1 MKRRTTERKEKK
13 RTRRKE
19 EEMKRSEEEN
29 LKKKTQRYRIRTE
42 GYKASMEK
50 QKEKKK
56 VKGKLDI
63 ELKQSG
69 KITKIINEIQSNRR
83 K

>member
-19 EEMKRSEEEN
+19 EEMKRSEEKN
-29 LKKKTQRYRIRTE
+29 LKKETWRYRIRTE

-50 QKEKKK
+50 QRSINGEEESEEEIRHRIK
-56 VKGKLDI
+56 
-63 ELKQSG
+63 
-69 KITKIINEIQSNRR
+69 TKR
-83 K
+83 KDNKDNK